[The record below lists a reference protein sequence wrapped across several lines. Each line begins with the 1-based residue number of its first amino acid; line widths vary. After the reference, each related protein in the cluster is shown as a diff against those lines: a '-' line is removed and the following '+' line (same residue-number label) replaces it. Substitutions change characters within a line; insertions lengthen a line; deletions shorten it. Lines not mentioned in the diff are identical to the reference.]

1 MAWPVL
7 KAVKK
12 PKKKED
18 ILFCD
23 HEAFF
28 VKNPYCLL
36 MQVSEKNRALF
47 LLLYTNKKKLEQ
59 NFTVLSALYRKLL
72 SNSHYRT

>member
-1 MAWPVL
+1 MTCPVL

-12 PKKKED
+12 PKKED

-36 MQVSEKNRALF
+36 MQVSEKKSGFILI
-47 LLLYTNKKKLEQ
+47 
-59 NFTVLSALYRKLL
+59 TV
-72 SNSHYRT
+72 HE